1 MIMKGKKIF
10 GTLLVAVVGGIIA
23 IFAYTLFIVKP
34 SEPLTAERNDSQ
46 LVRFANLPQDFQ
58 AAEFDFT
65 FAAEN
70 TVHGVVHV
78 KTVTE
83 RNYASRNP
91 LYEFF
96 YGDRY
101 RRDPEPM
108 LGYGSGVIISDDGFI
123 VTNNHVIDGSDEI
136 EVTLNDKRVFTAE
149 IVGRDPS
156 TDIALIKIKAKDL
169 PYIRFGDS
177 DDLKLGQWVLAVGN
191 PFNLT
196 STVTAGIVSAKGRNL
211 GLLPDEFRIESFIQ
225 TDAALNRG
233 NSGGALVTL
242 EGEFIGLTTAIISP
256 TGGYAGNSFAVPVN
270 IVKKIVEDLEE
281 FGEVQRAILGV
292 TINDVTAELAEEK
305 KLGKIEGVYING
317 VREEGAAKDAGI
329 REGDVVLSVNDVNV
343 NSVAELQ
350 EQISKYRPNDKVDV
364 IIKRDNKRKPFEV
377 VLRNT
382 RGSTEI
388 VRSEDLVL
396 GAEFDELTDDEREKF
411 NISNGVKVADIGD
424 GYLRDLGL
432 KSGSVITT
440 INGNTVRRVS
450 DVKDMLGGG
459 RTLYSIE
466 GIQPNG
472 TFFSYQIR
480 R

>member
-1 MIMKGKKIF
+1 MNGKKIL
-10 GTLLVAVVGGIIA
+10 GTLMVALVGGLIA
-23 IFAYTLFIVKP
+23 IFTYTLFIQKP
-34 SEPLTAERNDSQ
+34 ADPAIVEKSDSQ
-46 LVRFANLPQDFQ
+46 LVRFANLPQDFE

-70 TVHGVVHV
+70 TVHAVVHV
-78 KTVTE
+78 MTVTE
-83 RNYASRNP
+83 RSSAYRNP

-101 RRDPEPM
+101 NRNQQPM
-108 LGYGSGVIISDDGFI
+108 LGYGSGVIISEDGYI
-123 VTNNHVIDGSDEI
+123 VTNNHVIEGSDEI
-136 EVTLNDKRVFTAE
+136 EVTLNDKRVFEAE

-156 TDIALIKIKAKDL
+156 TDIALIRIKEKDL
-169 PYIRFGDS
+169 PYLRFGDS
-177 DDLKLGQWVLAVGN
+177 DKLKLGQWVLAVGN

-196 STVTAGIVSAKGRNL
+196 STVTAGIISAKGRNL

-242 EGEFIGLTTAIISP
+242 NGEFIGLTTAIISP

-270 IVKKIVEDLEE
+270 IVKKTVDDLKE

-292 TINDVTAELAEEK
+292 TITDVDAGLAEEK
-305 KLGKIEGVYING
+305 KLDRIEGVYINS
-317 VREEGAAKDAGI
+317 VRENGAAKDAGI
-329 REGDVVLSVNDVNV
+329 KEGDIVLRVNDVNV

-364 IIKRDNKRKPFEV
+364 LIKRDNKRKQFEV

-382 RGSTEI
+382 EGSTEI
-388 VRSEDLVL
+388 VRPDDLIM
-396 GAEFDELTDDEREKF
+396 GAKFDELSDGDREEY
-411 NISNGVKVADIGD
+411 NISNGVKITDAGE
-424 GYLRDLGL
+424 GYLSELGL
-432 KSGSVITT
+432 RSGTIVLR
-440 INGNTVRRVS
+440 INGNSVQRVS
-450 DVKDMLGGG
+450 EVKDILGGG

-472 TFFSYQIR
+472 TFFSYEIR

>member
-1 MIMKGKKIF
+1 MNGKKIL
-10 GTLLVAVVGGIIA
+10 GTLMVALVGGLIA
-23 IFAYTLFIVKP
+23 IFTYTLFIQKP
-34 SEPLTAERNDSQ
+34 ADPAIVEKSDSQ
-46 LVRFANLPQDFQ
+46 LVRFANLPQDFE

-70 TVHGVVHV
+70 TVHAVVHV
-78 KTVTE
+78 MTVTE
-83 RNYASRNP
+83 RSSAYRNP

-101 RRDPEPM
+101 NRNQQPM
-108 LGYGSGVIISDDGFI
+108 LGYGSGVIISEDGYI
-123 VTNNHVIDGSDEI
+123 VTNNHVIEGSDEI
-136 EVTLNDKRVFTAE
+136 EVTLNDKRVFEAE

-156 TDIALIKIKAKDL
+156 TDIALIRIKEKDL
-169 PYIRFGDS
+169 PYLRFGDS
-177 DDLKLGQWVLAVGN
+177 DKLKLGQWVLAVGN

-196 STVTAGIVSAKGRNL
+196 STVTAGIISAKGRNL

-242 EGEFIGLTTAIISP
+242 NGEFIGLTTAIISP

-270 IVKKIVEDLEE
+270 IVKKTVEDLKE

-292 TINDVTAELAEEK
+292 TITDVDAGLAEEK
-305 KLGKIEGVYING
+305 KLDRIEGVYINS
-317 VREEGAAKDAGI
+317 VRENGAAKDAGI
-329 REGDVVLSVNDVNV
+329 KEGDIVLRVNDVNV

-364 IIKRDNKRKPFEV
+364 LIKRDNKRKQFEV

-382 RGSTEI
+382 EGSTEI
-388 VRSEDLVL
+388 VRPDDLIM
-396 GAEFDELTDDEREKF
+396 GAKFDELSDGDREEY
-411 NISNGVKVADIGD
+411 NISNGVKITDAGE
-424 GYLRDLGL
+424 GYLSELGL
-432 KSGSVITT
+432 RSGTIVLR
-440 INGNTVRRVS
+440 INGNSVQRVS
-450 DVKDMLGGG
+450 EVKDILGGG

-472 TFFSYQIR
+472 TFFSYEIR

>member
-1 MIMKGKKIF
+1 MNGKKIL
-10 GTLLVAVVGGIIA
+10 GTLMVALVGGLLA
-23 IFAYTLFIVKP
+23 IFAYTLFIQKP
-34 SEPLTAERNDSQ
+34 ADPVIVEKSDSQ
-46 LVRFANLPQDFQ
+46 LVRFANLPQDFE

-70 TVHGVVHV
+70 TVHAVVHV
-78 KTVTE
+78 MTVTE
-83 RNYASRNP
+83 RSSAYRNP

-101 RRDPEPM
+101 NRNPQPL
-108 LGYGSGVIISDDGFI
+108 LGYGSGVIISEDGYI
-123 VTNNHVIDGSDEI
+123 VTNNHVIEGSDEI
-136 EVTLNDKRVFTAE
+136 EVTLNDKRVFEAE

-156 TDIALIKIKAKDL
+156 TDIALIKIKEKDL
-169 PYIRFGDS
+169 PYLRFGDS
-177 DDLKLGQWVLAVGN
+177 DKLKLGQWVLAVGN

-196 STVTAGIVSAKGRNL
+196 STVTAGIISAKGRNL

-242 EGEFIGLTTAIISP
+242 NGEFIGLTTAIISP

-270 IVKKIVEDLEE
+270 IVKKTVEDLKE
-281 FGEVQRAILGV
+281 FGEVQRAILGI
-292 TINDVTAELAEEK
+292 TITDVDAGLAEEK
-305 KLGKIEGVYING
+305 KLDRIEGVYIND
-317 VREEGAAKDAGI
+317 VRENGAAKDAGI
-329 REGDVVLSVNDVNV
+329 KNGDVVLRVNDVNV

-364 IIKRDNKRKPFEV
+364 LIKRDNKRKQFEV

-382 RGSTEI
+382 EGSTEI
-388 VRSEDLVL
+388 VRPDDLVM
-396 GAEFDELTDDEREKF
+396 GAKFDELSDGDREEY
-411 NISNGVKVADIGD
+411 NISNGVKITDVGE
-424 GYLRDLGL
+424 GYLSELGL
-432 KSGSVITT
+432 RSGTLVLR
-440 INGNTVRRVS
+440 INGNSVQRVS
-450 DVKDMLGGG
+450 EVKDILGGG

-472 TFFSYQIR
+472 TFFSYEIR

>member
-1 MIMKGKKIF
+1 MSGKKIF
-10 GTLLVAVVGGIIA
+10 GTFMVAILGGLIA
-23 IFAYTLFIVKP
+23 ILAYTFFIQKP
-34 SEPLTAERNDSQ
+34 VDPVTAQNSDSQ
-46 LVRFANLPQDFQ
+46 LVRFANLPQDFE

-70 TVHGVVHV
+70 TVHAVVHV
-78 KTVTE
+78 MTVTE
-83 RNYASRNP
+83 RSSAYRNP

-101 RRDPEPM
+101 NRNPQPL
-108 LGYGSGVIISDDGFI
+108 LGYGSGVIISEDGYI
-123 VTNNHVIDGSDEI
+123 VTNNHVIEGSDEI
-136 EVTLNDKRVFTAE
+136 EVTLNDKRVFEAE

-156 TDIALIKIKAKDL
+156 TDIALIKIKEKHL
-169 PYIRFGDS
+169 PYLRFGDS
-177 DDLKLGQWVLAVGN
+177 DELKLGQWVLAVGN

-196 STVTAGIVSAKGRNL
+196 STVTAGIISAKGRNL

-242 EGEFIGLTTAIISP
+242 DGEFIGLTTAIISP

-270 IVKKIVEDLEE
+270 IVKKIVEDLKE

-292 TINDVTAELAEEK
+292 TITDVTADLAEEK
-305 KLGKIEGVYING
+305 KLDKIEGVYING
-317 VREEGAAKDAGI
+317 VRENGAAKDAGI
-329 REGDVVLSVNDVNV
+329 KEGDVVLNVNNVDV

-350 EQISKYRPNDKVDV
+350 EQISRYRPNDKVDV
-364 IIKRDNKRKPFEV
+364 LVKRDNKTKQYQV
-377 VLRNT
+377 ILRNT
-382 RGSTEI
+382 EGSTEI
-388 VRSEDLVL
+388 VRPDDLIM
-396 GAEFDELTDDEREKF
+396 GAKFDELSESDRDEY
-411 NISNGVKVADIGD
+411 NISDGVKITEIGEGYLSELGLRSGTIVLRINGNGVK
-424 GYLRDLGL
+424 
-432 KSGSVITT
+432 
-440 INGNTVRRVS
+440 RVS
-450 DVKDMLGGG
+450 EVKDILGGG

-472 TFFSYQIR
+472 TFFSYEIR

>member
-1 MIMKGKKIF
+1 MNGKKIL
-10 GTLLVAVVGGIIA
+10 GTLMVALVGGLLA
-23 IFAYTLFIVKP
+23 IFAYTLFIQKP
-34 SEPLTAERNDSQ
+34 ADPVIVEKSDSQ
-46 LVRFANLPQDFQ
+46 LVRFANLPQDFE

-70 TVHGVVHV
+70 TVHAVVHV
-78 KTVTE
+78 MTVTE
-83 RNYASRNP
+83 RSSAYRNP

-101 RRDPEPM
+101 NRNPQPM
-108 LGYGSGVIISDDGFI
+108 LGYGSGVIISEDGYI
-123 VTNNHVIDGSDEI
+123 VTNNHVIEGSDEI
-136 EVTLNDKRVFTAE
+136 EVTLNDKRVFEAE

-156 TDIALIKIKAKDL
+156 TDIALIRIKEKDL
-169 PYIRFGDS
+169 PYLRFGDS
-177 DDLKLGQWVLAVGN
+177 DKLKLGQWVLAVGN

-196 STVTAGIVSAKGRNL
+196 STVTAGIISAKGRNL

-242 EGEFIGLTTAIISP
+242 NGEFIGLTTAIISP
-256 TGGYAGNSFAVPVN
+256 TGGYAGNSFAIPVN
-270 IVKKIVEDLEE
+270 IVKKIVEDLKE

-292 TINDVTAELAEEK
+292 TITDVDAGLAEEK
-305 KLGKIEGVYING
+305 KLDRIEGVYING
-317 VREEGAAKDAGI
+317 VRENGAAKDAGI
-329 REGDVVLSVNDVNV
+329 KEGDVVLRVNDVNV

-364 IIKRDNKRKPFEV
+364 LIKRDNKRKQFEV

-382 RGSTEI
+382 EGSTEI
-388 VRSEDLVL
+388 VRPDDLIM
-396 GAEFDELTDDEREKF
+396 GAKFDELSDGDREEY
-411 NISNGVKVADIGD
+411 NISNGVKITDAGE
-424 GYLRDLGL
+424 GYLSELGL
-432 KSGSVITT
+432 RSGTIVLR
-440 INGNTVRRVS
+440 INGNSVQRVS
-450 DVKDMLGGG
+450 EVKDILGGG

-472 TFFSYQIR
+472 TFFSYEIKR
-480 R
+480 

>member
-1 MIMKGKKIF
+1 MNGKKIF
-10 GTLLVAVVGGIIA
+10 GTIMIAIVGGLIA
-23 IFAYTLFIVKP
+23 IFTYTLFIEKP
-34 SEPLTAERNDSQ
+34 VDPVLVGKNDSQ
-46 LVRFANLPQDFQ
+46 LVRFAHLPQDFE

-78 KTVTE
+78 MTVTE
-83 RNYASRNP
+83 RSSASRNP

-101 RRDPEPM
+101 RSDPEPM
-108 LGYGSGVIISDDGFI
+108 LGYGSGVIISEDGFI
-123 VTNNHVIDGSDEI
+123 VTNNHVIEGSDEI
-136 EVTLNDKRVFTAE
+136 EVTLNDKRVFKAE
-149 IVGRDPS
+149 VVGRDPS
-156 TDIALIKIKAKDL
+156 TDIALIKIKAKNL
-169 PYIRFGDS
+169 PYIKYGDS
-177 DDLKLGQWVLAVGN
+177 DELKLGQWVLAVGN

-196 STVTAGIVSAKGRNL
+196 STVTAGIISAKGRNL
-211 GLLPDEFRIESFIQ
+211 GLLPDEYRIESFIQ

-242 EGEFIGLTTAIISP
+242 KGEFVGLTSAIISP

-270 IVKKIVEDLEE
+270 IVKKIVADLEE

-292 TINDVTAELAEEK
+292 TIIDVNADLAEEK
-305 KLGKIEGVYING
+305 KLDKIEGVYING
-317 VREEGAAKDAGI
+317 VREEGAANEAGI
-329 REGDVVLSVNDVNV
+329 KTGDVVLSINDVKV
-343 NSVAELQ
+343 NSVSELQ
-350 EQISKYRPNDKVDV
+350 EQISKYRPKDKVNV
-364 IIKRDNKRKPFEV
+364 VIKRDNKKKLFEV

-382 RGSTEI
+382 RGNTEI
-388 VRSEDLVL
+388 VRSEDLIM
-396 GAEFDELTDDEREKF
+396 GAKFDELTGDEREKY
-411 NISNGVKVADIGD
+411 NVSNGVKITNIGD
-424 GYLRDLGL
+424 GYLSDQGL
-432 KSGSVITT
+432 KSGSVIIR

-450 DVKDMLGGG
+450 EVKDLLGGG

-472 TFFSYQIR
+472 TFFSYEIR

>member
-1 MIMKGKKIF
+1 MNGKKIL
-10 GTLLVAVVGGIIA
+10 GTLMVALVGGLLA
-23 IFAYTLFIVKP
+23 IFAYTLFIQKP
-34 SEPLTAERNDSQ
+34 ADPAIVEKSDSQ
-46 LVRFANLPQDFQ
+46 LVRFANLPQDFE

-70 TVHGVVHV
+70 TVHAVVHV
-78 KTVTE
+78 MTVTE
-83 RNYASRNP
+83 RSSAYRNP

-101 RRDPEPM
+101 NRNPQPM
-108 LGYGSGVIISDDGFI
+108 LGYGSGVIISEDGYI
-123 VTNNHVIDGSDEI
+123 VTNNHVIEGSDEI
-136 EVTLNDKRVFTAE
+136 EVTLNDKRVFEAE

-156 TDIALIKIKAKDL
+156 TDIALIRIEEKDL
-169 PYIRFGDS
+169 PYLRFGDS
-177 DDLKLGQWVLAVGN
+177 DKLKLGQWVLAVGN

-196 STVTAGIVSAKGRNL
+196 STVTAGIISAKGRNL

-242 EGEFIGLTTAIISP
+242 NGEFIGLTTAIISP

-270 IVKKIVEDLEE
+270 IVKKTVEDLKE

-292 TINDVTAELAEEK
+292 TITDVDAGLAEEK
-305 KLGKIEGVYING
+305 KLDRIEGVYINS
-317 VREEGAAKDAGI
+317 VRENGAAKDAGI
-329 REGDVVLSVNDVNV
+329 KEGDVVLRVNEVNV

-364 IIKRDNKRKPFEV
+364 LIKRDNKRKQFEV

-382 RGSTEI
+382 EGSTEI
-388 VRSEDLVL
+388 VRPDDLIM
-396 GAEFDELTDDEREKF
+396 GAKFDELSDGDREEY
-411 NISNGVKVADIGD
+411 NISNGVKITDAGE
-424 GYLRDLGL
+424 GYLSELGL
-432 KSGSVITT
+432 RSGTIVLR
-440 INGNTVRRVS
+440 INGNSVQRVS
-450 DVKDMLGGG
+450 EVKDILGGG

-472 TFFSYQIR
+472 TFFSYEIR

>member
-1 MIMKGKKIF
+1 MNGKKIL
-10 GTLLVAVVGGIIA
+10 GTLMVALVGGLLA
-23 IFAYTLFIVKP
+23 IFTYTLFIQKP
-34 SEPLTAERNDSQ
+34 ADPVIVEKSDSQ
-46 LVRFANLPQDFQ
+46 LVRFANLPQDFE

-70 TVHGVVHV
+70 TVHAVVHV
-78 KTVTE
+78 MTVTE
-83 RNYASRNP
+83 RSSAYRNP

-101 RRDPEPM
+101 NRNPQPM
-108 LGYGSGVIISDDGFI
+108 LGYGSGVIISEDGYI
-123 VTNNHVIDGSDEI
+123 VTNNHVIEGSDEI
-136 EVTLNDKRVFTAE
+136 EVTLNDKRVFEAE

-156 TDIALIKIKAKDL
+156 TDIALIRIKEKDL
-169 PYIRFGDS
+169 PYLRFGDS
-177 DDLKLGQWVLAVGN
+177 DKLKLGQWVLAVGN

-196 STVTAGIVSAKGRNL
+196 STVTAGIISAKGRNL

-242 EGEFIGLTTAIISP
+242 NGEFIGLTTAIISP

-270 IVKKIVEDLEE
+270 IVKKIVEDLKE

-292 TINDVTAELAEEK
+292 TINDVDAGLAEEK
-305 KLGKIEGVYING
+305 KLDRIEGVYINS
-317 VREEGAAKDAGI
+317 VRENGAAKDAGI
-329 REGDVVLSVNDVNV
+329 KEGDVVLRVNDVNV

-364 IIKRDNKRKPFEV
+364 LIKRDNKRKPFEV

-382 RGSTEI
+382 EGSTEI
-388 VRSEDLVL
+388 VRPDDLIM
-396 GAEFDELTDDEREKF
+396 GAKFDELSDGDREEY
-411 NISNGVKVADIGD
+411 NISNGVKITDAGE
-424 GYLRDLGL
+424 GYLSELGL
-432 KSGSVITT
+432 RSGTIVLR
-440 INGNTVRRVS
+440 INGNSVQRVS
-450 DVKDMLGGG
+450 EVKDILGGG

-472 TFFSYQIR
+472 TFFSYEIR

>member
-1 MIMKGKKIF
+1 MNGKKIL
-10 GTLLVAVVGGIIA
+10 GTLMVALVGGLLA
-23 IFAYTLFIVKP
+23 IFAYTLFIQKP
-34 SEPLTAERNDSQ
+34 ADPAIVEKSDSQ
-46 LVRFANLPQDFQ
+46 LVRFANLPQDFE

-70 TVHGVVHV
+70 TVHAVVHV
-78 KTVTE
+78 MTVTE
-83 RNYASRNP
+83 RSSAYRNP

-101 RRDPEPM
+101 NRNPQPM
-108 LGYGSGVIISDDGFI
+108 LGYGSGVIISEDGYI
-123 VTNNHVIDGSDEI
+123 VTNNHVIEGSDEI
-136 EVTLNDKRVFTAE
+136 EVTLNDKRVFEAE

-156 TDIALIKIKAKDL
+156 TDIALIRIKEKDL
-169 PYIRFGDS
+169 PYLRFGDS
-177 DDLKLGQWVLAVGN
+177 DKLKLGQWVLAVGN

-196 STVTAGIVSAKGRNL
+196 STVTAGIISAKGRNL

-242 EGEFIGLTTAIISP
+242 NGEFIGLTTAIISP

-270 IVKKIVEDLEE
+270 IVKKIVEDLKE

-292 TINDVTAELAEEK
+292 TITDVDASLAEEK
-305 KLGKIEGVYING
+305 KLDRIEGVYINS
-317 VREEGAAKDAGI
+317 VRENGAAKDAGI
-329 REGDVVLSVNDVNV
+329 KEGDVVLRVNDLNV

-364 IIKRDNKRKPFEV
+364 LIKRDNKRKQFEV

-382 RGSTEI
+382 EGSTEI
-388 VRSEDLVL
+388 VRPDDLIM
-396 GAEFDELTDDEREKF
+396 GAKFDELSDGDREEY
-411 NISNGVKVADIGD
+411 NISNGVKITDVGE
-424 GYLRDLGL
+424 GYLNELGL
-432 KSGSVITT
+432 RSGTIVLR
-440 INGNTVRRVS
+440 INGNSVQRVS
-450 DVKDMLGGG
+450 EVKDILGGG

-472 TFFSYQIR
+472 TFFSYEIR

>member
-1 MIMKGKKIF
+1 MNGKKIL
-10 GTLLVAVVGGIIA
+10 GTLMVALVGGLLA
-23 IFAYTLFIVKP
+23 IFAYTLFIQKP
-34 SEPLTAERNDSQ
+34 ADPAIVEKSDSQ
-46 LVRFANLPQDFQ
+46 LVRFANLPQDFE

-70 TVHGVVHV
+70 TVHAVVHV
-78 KTVTE
+78 MTVTE
-83 RNYASRNP
+83 RSSAYRNP

-101 RRDPEPM
+101 NRNPQPM
-108 LGYGSGVIISDDGFI
+108 LGYGSGVIISEDGYI
-123 VTNNHVIDGSDEI
+123 VTNNHVIEGSDEI
-136 EVTLNDKRVFTAE
+136 EVTLNDKRVFEAE

-156 TDIALIKIKAKDL
+156 TDIALIRIKEKDL
-169 PYIRFGDS
+169 PYLRFGDS
-177 DDLKLGQWVLAVGN
+177 DKLKLGQWVLAVGN

-196 STVTAGIVSAKGRNL
+196 STVTAGIISAKGRNL

-242 EGEFIGLTTAIISP
+242 NGEFIGLTTAIISP

-270 IVKKIVEDLEE
+270 IVKKIVEDLKE

-292 TINDVTAELAEEK
+292 TITDVDAGLAEEK
-305 KLGKIEGVYING
+305 KLDRIEGVYIND
-317 VREEGAAKDAGI
+317 VRENGAAKDAGI
-329 REGDVVLSVNDVNV
+329 KNGDVVLRVNEVNV

-364 IIKRDNKRKPFEV
+364 LIKRDNKRKQFEV

-382 RGSTEI
+382 EGSTEI
-388 VRSEDLVL
+388 VRPDDLIM
-396 GAEFDELTDDEREKF
+396 GAKFDELSDGDREEY
-411 NISNGVKVADIGD
+411 NISNGVKITDAGE
-424 GYLRDLGL
+424 GYLSELGL
-432 KSGSVITT
+432 RSGTIVLR
-440 INGNTVRRVS
+440 INGNSVQRVS
-450 DVKDMLGGG
+450 EVKDILGGG

-472 TFFSYQIR
+472 TFFSYEIR

>member
-1 MIMKGKKIF
+1 MNGKKIL
-10 GTLLVAVVGGIIA
+10 GTLMVALVGGLIA
-23 IFAYTLFIVKP
+23 IFAYTLFIQKP
-34 SEPLTAERNDSQ
+34 ADPAIVEKSDSQ
-46 LVRFANLPQDFQ
+46 LVRFANLPQDFE

-70 TVHGVVHV
+70 TVHAVVHV
-78 KTVTE
+78 MTVTE
-83 RNYASRNP
+83 RSSAYRNP

-101 RRDPEPM
+101 NRNPQPM
-108 LGYGSGVIISDDGFI
+108 LGYGSGVIISEDGYI
-123 VTNNHVIDGSDEI
+123 VTNNHVIEGSDEI
-136 EVTLNDKRVFTAE
+136 EVTLNDKRVFEAE

-156 TDIALIKIKAKDL
+156 TDIALIRIKEKDL
-169 PYIRFGDS
+169 PYLRFGDS
-177 DDLKLGQWVLAVGN
+177 DKLKLGQWVLAVGN

-196 STVTAGIVSAKGRNL
+196 STVTAGIISAKGRNL

-242 EGEFIGLTTAIISP
+242 NGEFIGLTTAIISP
-256 TGGYAGNSFAVPVN
+256 TGGYAGNSFAIPVN
-270 IVKKIVEDLEE
+270 IVKKIVEDLKE

-292 TINDVTAELAEEK
+292 TITDVDASLAEEK
-305 KLGKIEGVYING
+305 KLDRIEGVYING
-317 VREEGAAKDAGI
+317 VRENGAAKDAGI
-329 REGDVVLSVNDVNV
+329 KEGDVVLRVNDVNV

-350 EQISKYRPNDKVDV
+350 EQISKFRPNDKVDV
-364 IIKRDNKRKPFEV
+364 LIKRDNKRKPFEV

-382 RGSTEI
+382 EGSTEI
-388 VRSEDLVL
+388 VRPDDLIM
-396 GAEFDELTDDEREKF
+396 GAKFDELSDGDREEY
-411 NISNGVKVADIGD
+411 NISNGVKITDVGE
-424 GYLRDLGL
+424 GYLSELGL
-432 KSGSVITT
+432 RSGTIVLR
-440 INGNTVRRVS
+440 INGNSVQRVS
-450 DVKDMLGGG
+450 EVKDILGGG

-472 TFFSYQIR
+472 TFFSYEIR

>member
-1 MIMKGKKIF
+1 MNGKKVF
-10 GTLLVAVVGGIIA
+10 GTILIAIVGGLIA
-23 IFAYTLFIVKP
+23 IFAYTLF
-34 SEPLTAERNDSQ
+34 LERPADPVITEKNDSQ
-46 LVRFANLPQDFQ
+46 LVRFANLPQDFS

-83 RNYASRNP
+83 RSSSYRNP

-108 LGYGSGVIISDDGFI
+108 LGYGSGVMISEDGYI

-136 EVTLNDKRVFTAE
+136 EVTLNDKRVFEAE

-156 TDIALIKIKAKDL
+156 TDIALIRIKAKNL
-169 PYIRFGDS
+169 PYIKYGDS

-196 STVTAGIVSAKGRNL
+196 STVTAGIISAKGRNL

-242 EGEFIGLTTAIISP
+242 GGEFVGLTTAIISP
-256 TGGYAGNSFAVPVN
+256 TGGYAGNSFAIPVN
-270 IVKKIVEDLEE
+270 IVKKIVKDLEE

-292 TINDVTAELAEEK
+292 TIDDVTAELAEEK
-305 KLGKIEGVYING
+305 NLDKIEGVYING
-317 VREEGAAKDAGI
+317 VREGGAAREAGI
-329 REGDVVLSVNDVNV
+329 KEGDVVLSVNDVNV

-350 EQISKYRPNDKVDV
+350 EQVNKFRPNDKVNV
-364 IIKRDNKRKPFEV
+364 IIKRDNKKKPFEV

-388 VRSEDLVL
+388 VRSDDLVM
-396 GAEFDELTDDEREKF
+396 GADFDELTDDEREKF
-411 NISNGVKVADIGD
+411 NISNGVKVTEIGD
-424 GYLRDLGL
+424 GFLSDLGL
-432 KSGSVITT
+432 KSGSVITN
-440 INGNTVRRVS
+440 INGNTIRRVS
-450 DVKDMLGGG
+450 DVKDLLGGG

-472 TFFSYQIR
+472 TFFSYQVR

>member
-1 MIMKGKKIF
+1 MNGKKIL
-10 GTLLVAVVGGIIA
+10 GTLMVALVGGLLA
-23 IFAYTLFIVKP
+23 IFAYTLFIQKP
-34 SEPLTAERNDSQ
+34 ADPAIVEKSDSQ
-46 LVRFANLPQDFQ
+46 LVRFANLPQDFE

-70 TVHGVVHV
+70 TVHAVVHV
-78 KTVTE
+78 MTVTE
-83 RNYASRNP
+83 RSSAYRNP

-101 RRDPEPM
+101 NRNPQPM
-108 LGYGSGVIISDDGFI
+108 LGYGSGVIISEDGYI
-123 VTNNHVIDGSDEI
+123 VTNNHVIEGSDEI
-136 EVTLNDKRVFTAE
+136 EVTLNDKRVFEAE

-156 TDIALIKIKAKDL
+156 TDIALIRIKEKDL
-169 PYIRFGDS
+169 PYLRFGDS
-177 DDLKLGQWVLAVGN
+177 DKLKLGQWVLAVGN

-196 STVTAGIVSAKGRNL
+196 STVTAGIISAKGRNL

-242 EGEFIGLTTAIISP
+242 NGEFIGLTTAIISP

-270 IVKKIVEDLEE
+270 IVKKIVEDLKE

-292 TINDVTAELAEEK
+292 TINDVDAGLAEEK
-305 KLGKIEGVYING
+305 KLDRIEGVYINS
-317 VREEGAAKDAGI
+317 VRENGAAKDAGI
-329 REGDVVLSVNDVNV
+329 KEGDVVLRVNDVNV

-364 IIKRDNKRKPFEV
+364 LIKRDNKRKQFEV

-382 RGSTEI
+382 EGSTEI
-388 VRSEDLVL
+388 VRPDDLIM
-396 GAEFDELTDDEREKF
+396 GAKFDELSDGDREEY
-411 NISNGVKVADIGD
+411 NISNGVKITDVGE
-424 GYLRDLGL
+424 GYLSELGL
-432 KSGSVITT
+432 RSGTIVLR
-440 INGNTVRRVS
+440 INGNSVQRVS
-450 DVKDMLGGG
+450 EVKDILGGG

-472 TFFSYQIR
+472 TFFSYEIR